1 MTRVDAPVH
10 VAHAFTTHA
19 LDTEV
24 DFFTVVDD
32 LSEDETGAAHAND
45 AELVEECTTGT

>member
-1 MTRVDAPVH
+1 MLRVH

-24 DFFTVVDD
+24 DYFTVVDD
-32 LSEDETGAAHAND
+32 LAEDETGAAHANEM
-45 AELVEECTTGT
+45 ELVRCVLRLYRR